1 MLDSQ
6 GVWSMVHS
14 DAVME
19 TGGLETQLQCLIALE
34 EKGDYDNFTIKD
46 NFLSIMIYL
55 FYYQACERRSSGD
68 REVR

>member
-34 EKGDYDNFTIKD
+34 EKGLRCSALVSTARI
-46 NFLSIMIYL
+46 
-55 FYYQACERRSSGD
+55 Q
-68 REVR
+68 